1 MTSHSQIDL
10 FTRHKVAAN
19 LVMILSGIWEGSRI
33 NTQLDTSVK
42 SPVILV
48 SQLPTAVT
56 GMLVAPVE
64 SVAPAATELL
74 AQWSSIN

>member
-1 MTSHSQIDL
+1 MSSHSQIDL

-33 NTQLDTSVK
+33 NTQLDTSVQ

-56 GMLVAPVE
+56 GLLVAPVE
-64 SVAPAATELL
+64 SGSPAATEL
-74 AQWSSIN
+74 AVQWSSLN

>member
-33 NTQLDTSVK
+33 NTQLDTSVQ

-56 GMLVAPVE
+56 GMLVDPVE
-64 SVAPAATELL
+64 SGSPEATEL
-74 AQWSSIN
+74 AVKWSSLN

>member
-64 SVAPAATELL
+64 SVAPAASELL

>member
-33 NTQLDTSVK
+33 NTQLDTSVQ

-48 SQLPTAVT
+48 LQLPTAVT

-64 SVAPAATELL
+64 SVAPAASELL

>member
-33 NTQLDTSVK
+33 NTQLDTSVQ

-56 GMLVAPVE
+56 SMLVAPVE
-64 SVAPAATELL
+64 SVDPAATELL

>member
-1 MTSHSQIDL
+1 MSSHSQIDL

-33 NTQLDTSVK
+33 NTQLDTSVQ

>member
-33 NTQLDTSVK
+33 NTQLDTSVQ

>member
-33 NTQLDTSVK
+33 NTQLDTSVQ

-64 SVAPAATELL
+64 SVAPAASELL